1 MSRHTGANGTGG
13 TRPALRVDPE
23 AGSKAI
29 GPCAHHIAMA
39 QALIGS
45 GMLKP
50 SSLAMAQQMARD
62 AHTRPL
68 SAGQVKWLSEG
79 LAHLG
84 IVVAAPAP
92 LSFGPLPM
100 RPPARPMA

>member
-39 QALIGS
+39 QALIQS
-45 GMLKP
+45 GMLRP

-84 IVVAAPAP
+84 IAVAAPAP

>member
-13 TRPALRVDPE
+13 TRPSLRVDPNE
-23 AGSKAI
+23 GVKAI
-29 GPCAHHIAMA
+29 GPCAQHIAMA

>member
-1 MSRHTGANGTGG
+1 MGKHGGPGSVGG
-13 TRPALRVDPE
+13 TRPALRVDLDQ
-23 AGSKAI
+23 GRRAI
-29 GPCAHHIAMA
+29 GPCAQHIAMA
-39 QALIGS
+39 QALIQS
-45 GMLKP
+45 GMLRP

-84 IVVAAPAP
+84 IAVAAPAP
-92 LSFGPLPM
+92 LSFGPSPM

>member
-1 MSRHTGANGTGG
+1 MNHKGQGATGG
-13 TRPALRVDPE
+13 TRPALRVDPNE
-23 AGSKAI
+23 GVKAI

-39 QALIGS
+39 QALIRS
-45 GMLKP
+45 GALKP

-84 IVVAAPAP
+84 IVVAVPAP
-92 LSFGPLPM
+92 MTFGPLPM

>member
-13 TRPALRVDPE
+13 TRPSLRVDPNE
-23 AGSKAI
+23 GVKAI

-84 IVVAAPAP
+84 IVMTVPAP
-92 LSFGPLPM
+92 MSFGPLPM

>member
-29 GPCAHHIAMA
+29 GPCAEHIAMA
-39 QALIGS
+39 QTLIAARDR
-45 GMLKP
+45 LQP
-50 SSLAMAQQMARD
+50 SSLRMAQQMARD

-68 SAGQVKWLSEG
+68 SAGQVRWLTEG

-84 IVVAAPAP
+84 IVVAVPAP
-92 LSFGPLPM
+92 SFGPLPM
-100 RPPARPMA
+100 RPPARLMA

>member
-1 MSRHTGANGTGG
+1 MGRHARPGSVGG

-62 AHTRPL
+62 AHARPL
-68 SAGQVKWLSEG
+68 SAGQVQWLKEG
-79 LAHLG
+79 LAHLD
-84 IVVAAPAP
+84 IVMTVPAP
-92 LSFGPLPM
+92 MSFGPLPM